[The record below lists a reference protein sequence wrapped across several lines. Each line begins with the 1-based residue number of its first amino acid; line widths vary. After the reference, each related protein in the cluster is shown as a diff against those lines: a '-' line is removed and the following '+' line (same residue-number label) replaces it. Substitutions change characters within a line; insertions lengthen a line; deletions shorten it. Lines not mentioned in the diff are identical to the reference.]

1 MILFYLPV
9 AIAGFVVYSN
19 TLSDNITENL
29 NGNWIKTTILVL
41 ITGHLL
47 TAFNI
52 ILNPVYQGLENFF
65 NAPQSKMLKFFSNSI
80 SLKKLFKDFSL
91 KRVFIRLSVLVS
103 VLFVAQSIPHFGPIL
118 TFIGGSTVSMS
129 SFILPCIFYVLI
141 CRKEQ
146 YKKYRDL
153 FLVK

>member
-65 NAPQSKMLKFFSNSI
+65 NAPQSKIISI
-80 SLKKLFKDFSL
+80 GKY
-91 KRVFIRLSVLVS
+91 FI
-103 VLFVAQSIPHFGPIL
+103 
-118 TFIGGSTVSMS
+118 
-129 SFILPCIFYVLI
+129 
-141 CRKEQ
+141 
-146 YKKYRDL
+146 
-153 FLVK
+153 